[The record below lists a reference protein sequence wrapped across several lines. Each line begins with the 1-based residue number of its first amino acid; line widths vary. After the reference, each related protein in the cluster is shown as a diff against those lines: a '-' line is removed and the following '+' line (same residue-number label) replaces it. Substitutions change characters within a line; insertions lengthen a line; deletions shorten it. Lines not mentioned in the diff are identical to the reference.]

1 MTNLI
6 VALKFT
12 RSKLRGV
19 ILSQGKGRDFI
30 LYVKIF
36 ALFFYHSIVIFAPSA
51 SKWASA
57 DARVSVSDSSHSLTR
72 EPLTL
77 RLLCRLAAA

>member
-1 MTNLI
+1 MACDNLI

-19 ILSQGKGRDFI
+19 ILSQGKDRDLI
-30 LYVKIF
+30 QHVKIF

-51 SKWASA
+51 AK
-57 DARVSVSDSSHSLTR
+57 
-72 EPLTL
+72 
-77 RLLCRLAAA
+77 

>member
-19 ILSQGKGRDFI
+19 ILSQGKDKDLI
-30 LYVKIF
+30 QHVKIF
-36 ALFFYHSIVIFAPSA
+36 ALFF
-51 SKWASA
+51 
-57 DARVSVSDSSHSLTR
+57 L
-72 EPLTL
+72 PLD
-77 RLLCRLAAA
+77 RHFCSERS

>member
-1 MTNLI
+1 MAVTNLI

-30 LYVKIF
+30 SYVKIF
-36 ALFFYHSIVIFAPSA
+36 ALFFTTQ
-51 SKWASA
+51 
-57 DARVSVSDSSHSLTR
+57 SSFL
-72 EPLTL
+72 L
-77 RLLCRLAAA
+77 RAQLSG